1 MAGRYAVSQ
10 ELLLLGERI
19 RSRRIK
25 LCLSQEA
32 LAEKA
37 GISAN
42 TVSRI
47 EGGQMCMGIS
57 TFLKLVR
64 AMGADANDLLGIVP
78 EAEGKMYRDMIG
90 RIICLKEDD
99 QEIVAQ
105 TVETL
110 AESLRKRR

>member
-1 MAGRYAVSQ
+1 MGRRIASQ

-47 EGGQMCMGIS
+47 EGGQMSMGIGI
-57 TFLKLVR
+57 FLKLVQ
-64 AMGADANDLLGIVP
+64 ALETDANSLLGIVP
-78 EAEGKMYRDMIG
+78 EPEERQCRNITSNISCLGEAE
-90 RIICLKEDD
+90 
-99 QEIVAQ
+99 QEIVFR
-105 TVETL
+105 TVATL
-110 AESLRKRR
+110 VDALRKRR

>member
-1 MAGRYAVSQ
+1 MGRRIASQ
-10 ELLLLGERI
+10 ELLLLGEQI

-37 GISAN
+37 EISAN

-47 EGGQMCMGIS
+47 EGGQMSMGIGI
-57 TFLKLVR
+57 FLKLVQ
-64 AMGADANDLLGIVP
+64 ALETDANSLLGIAP
-78 EAEGKMYRDMIG
+78 EPEEKQYQS
-90 RIICLKEDD
+90 IISCLGTEE
-99 QEIVAQ
+99 QEIVFR

-110 AESLRKRR
+110 VDALRKEG